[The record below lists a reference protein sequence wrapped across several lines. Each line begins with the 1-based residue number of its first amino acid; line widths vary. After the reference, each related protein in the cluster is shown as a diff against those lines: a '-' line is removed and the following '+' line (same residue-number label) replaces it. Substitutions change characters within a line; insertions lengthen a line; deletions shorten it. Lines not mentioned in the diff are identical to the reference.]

1 MSIETTSEAPI
12 TLTPVGIVRNE
23 ITTPMLTADAS
34 GLTLTER
41 MDRIRSCHRRVKAA
55 TSRIEIFSRWA
66 DLLDGIEDF
75 SHILILYWPH
85 LMPPERRDLRRV
97 HPMGRKDLPEKGIFA
112 TCSPARP
119 NPVLVSAVPLV
130 SRAGNVLAV
139 QGLEAVDGSP
149 VIDIKPYS
157 PAYLQVA
164 DLRVADWMARI
175 QRELEPDADTPE
187 TSGMSPTA
195 KK

>member
-1 MSIETTSEAPI
+1 MSIETTPEAPI
-12 TLTPVGIVRNE
+12 TLTPVGIVRSE

-41 MDRIRSCHRRVKAA
+41 MNRIRSYHRRVKAA
-55 TSRIEIFSRWA
+55 TSRIEVFSRWA

-85 LMPPERRDLRRV
+85 LLPPERRDLRRV

-130 SRAGNVLAV
+130 SRDGNILAV
-139 QGLEAVDGSP
+139 RGLEAVDGSP

-164 DLRVADWMARI
+164 DLRVAGWMTRI
-175 QRELEPDADTPE
+175 QRELESDEDSSETPG
-187 TSGMSPTA
+187 TSPAA
-195 KK
+195 KQ